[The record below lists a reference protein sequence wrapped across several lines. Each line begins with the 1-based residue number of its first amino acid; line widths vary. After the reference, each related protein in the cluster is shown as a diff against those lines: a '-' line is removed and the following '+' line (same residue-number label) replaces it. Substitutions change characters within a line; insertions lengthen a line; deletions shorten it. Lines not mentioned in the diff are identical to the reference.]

1 MIQAVHHLHHL
12 MRTPFHCRRRTTWTG
27 IITLVYFVENVLVI
41 HRGECNSNEVLLF
54 SHGVA
59 MHLIWLAMFRLH
71 TARLVESMRSTYHA
85 SPYNSSDWRIFA
97 DTPCLDGFFSGTRGS
112 VTLQM
117 CFLVVFRNVAI
128 RTKWRHRD
136 GYSLILYRYSL
147 QNPWGR
153 PHGSPT
159 VEISPKSSFLF
170 LNTNTI

>member
-12 MRTPFHCRRRTTWTG
+12 MRTPFRCRRRTTWTG
-27 IITLVYFVENVLVI
+27 IITQVYFVENVLVI

-59 MHLIWLAMFRLH
+59 MFRLH
-71 TARLVESMRSTYHA
+71 TASLVEAMRSTYYA
-85 SPYNSSDWRIFA
+85 SPMRHLITALIGGFFA

-136 GYSLILYRYSL
+136 GNSLILYRYSL
-147 QNPWGR
+147 QNRCFRKTSWK
-153 PHGSPT
+153 PHRGNFPQ
-159 VEISPKSSFLF
+159 IFFLF
-170 LNTNTI
+170 LNTNTM